1 MQFRIKEC
9 DIYGLRKPLLLLS
22 GWVENIATKLIIE
35 EGNNICYELDFPV
48 TKSKIHSFS
57 IRTPLASRGWIS
69 NYKIFVIDSNGTRYI
84 LMNVKSSPY
93 SRFMQQAQPNKYKE
107 FKKVSLKKYQ
117 NFVDTT
123 YDLKDNEGY
132 NEWIRKYE
140 TFNLVEDYAYK
151 PLISIIIPVYNV
163 DRKYLSECLDSILK
177 QTYQNFEICLADDC
191 SNKKETI
198 DTLKEYMLKDER
210 IKVIFREKNGHISEA
225 SNSALS
231 LATGEFIGMMDND
244 DVLVPH
250 ALNEIVRVL
259 NNNNSLDFIYTDE
272 DKIDLE
278 GNRSDPQFKPDFALD
293 KLYGGNYICHFN
305 VIRKTIMDK
314 VGGFR
319 KGYEGAQDFDL
330 FIRIAEITNKFYHIP
345 KILYHWRMIPGSTA
359 LDAGEKNYAGEAG
372 KKALEDLFETKGID
386 VQVDIVVSTHYSV
399 EYILKDYNLLDI
411 IIPLKNDKAD
421 NVERILNRISI
432 MKKNLSYNS
441 ILFTFIGN
449 DEEFIK
455 SCSDKND
462 LNYRF
467 IRKTD
472 NYANDLNDAV
482 SSSNSQCIMFL
493 DCYSIIE
500 TFDAIELMT
509 GYCLQPN
516 IGFVGAKI
524 LNKNHIVVDSGYFLI
539 NNKIL
544 PVHYATYFFDYG
556 YYGNLLVPNN
566 YRIIE
571 DNCLMI
577 ERDKLLSLGGFDN
590 SIEDNMVFYDLM
602 LRLNKNEYRNIILPR
617 IEILS
622 DLENTRHSQTNIP
635 LEKWKRLGLDTIYDK
650 YYNINL
656 SDKIG
661 YRLDK

>member
-57 IRTPLASRGWIS
+57 IRTPLASKGWLS
-69 NYKIFVIDSNGTRYI
+69 NYKIFVIDSSGTRYT
-84 LMNVKSSPY
+84 LMNINSSPY
-93 SRFMQQAQPNKYKE
+93 SRFMQQVQPNKYKE

-117 NFVDTT
+117 NFLDTT

-140 TFNLVEDYAYK
+140 TFNLVEDYTYK

-272 DKIDLE
+272 DKIDLD

-372 KKALEDLFETKGID
+372 KRALEDLFENKGID
-386 VQVDIVVSTHYSV
+386 VQVDIVVSTHYFI
-399 EYILKDYNLLDI
+399 EYIINKAPQVDI
-411 IIPLKNDKAD
+411 VMYIQDIQVEFLKNV
-421 NVERILNRISI
+421 NEMV
-432 MKKNLSYNS
+432 KNLSYYNYQFVFFTDEFEKLNALLENLDFKYDIREIKNNFIQTLNKYIFETNS
-441 ILFTFIGN
+441 EYMLYI
-449 DEEFIK
+449 
-455 SCSDKND
+455 
-462 LNYRF
+462 
-467 IRKTD
+467 
-472 NYANDLNDAV
+472 DAEARLE
-482 SSSNSQCIMFL
+482 S
-493 DCYSIIE
+493 
-500 TFDAIELMT
+500 FDAIEVMV
-509 GYCLQPN
+509 GYCSQKE
-516 IGFVGAKI
+516 IGLVGGKVMNRHHVI
-524 LNKNHIVVDSGYFLI
+524 MDSGYFLI
-539 NNKIL
+539 EEKLL
-544 PVHYATYFFDYG
+544 PVHFATYYNDYG

-571 DNCLMI
+571 DVCVMI
-577 ERDKLLSLGGFDN
+577 KIEKLKKIGLFDEN
-590 SIEDNMVFYDLM
+590 IKDDLIFYDVCI
-602 LRLNKNEYRNIILPR
+602 RLFARNMRNVILPR
-617 IEILS
+617 VEILS
-622 DLENTRHSQTNIP
+622 NKEDVRHENHLLPMDKWKELVDINKDLYYNENLTTNIA
-635 LEKWKRLGLDTIYDK
+635 
-650 YYNINL
+650 
-656 SDKIG
+656 
-661 YRLDK
+661 YRLFK